1 MIVKIIDIL
10 FTMIEKHFKNKLQ
23 NHCYMRDKVG
33 AVISSKDESEAKEI
47 LKYLMLKSIFFVRN
61 YYCPLN
67 HNSPIATP

>member
-1 MIVKIIDIL
+1 MQSIDCQYNRYL

-47 LKYLMLKSIFFVRN
+47 LKYLMLKSIFFVKNIPVR
-61 YYCPLN
+61 
-67 HNSPIATP
+67 